1 MMIEITALLLYNHVM
16 GKEMKSAAEWRVLL
30 TKKEEEITARQR
42 QVDWLSQQPRLTRG
56 QRFSASSEQ
65 TQVLSAQFSLFNEA
79 ESIASPDAAEPD
91 LEQITIS

>member
-1 MMIEITALLLYNHVM
+1 MKSQPFLYNHVM

-42 QVDWLSQQPRLTRG
+42 QVDWLSQQLRLTRR

-79 ESIASPDAAEPD
+79 ESIASPDAEEPD